1 MSSFKTKLLGTI
13 LILMLLIF
21 VPFIVLAANEQLQIV
36 STENGDYL
44 IYVQNLTE
52 EFKYALSTNKDENVA
67 TLDFISSVPD
77 DDGNQ
82 VVLITNE
89 KYEEIKDENV
99 YIWIENSENQ
109 MMINAEQLDFS
120 LAFAKEKMNIVEN
133 TTKRILVDTTKT
145 LTSVEDIEGVKTT
158 VTTGAI
164 EITDSKDATY
174 YYMSVKLPADEKYN
188 RLMELSETINQNYND
203 MDMYS
208 RIQTANE
215 FYNLYNELISNVQWQ
230 EVENMTIAQPEDS
243 KNGEQ
248 YIVFLRKVEG
258 DMTTLDAQFL
268 TCYEDYNPEFENQ
281 ERQVSET
288 TKLPITYD
296 SIALIVILA
305 VIAIAIVIVFIRMK
319 KINKKEDK

>member
-52 EFKYALSTNKDENVA
+52 EFKYALSTNKDENVV

-109 MMINAEQLDFS
+109 MIINAEQLDFS

-258 DMTTLDAQFL
+258 DTTTLDAQFL

>member
-109 MMINAEQLDFS
+109 MIINAEQLDFS

-243 KNGEQ
+243 K
-248 YIVFLRKVEG
+248 LRAG
-258 DMTTLDAQFL
+258 DGRRRGKAQARRGGPVRGL
-268 TCYEDYNPEFENQ
+268 G
-281 ERQVSET
+281 
-288 TKLPITYD
+288 LPIADYASCPKKRTKKAGKFPRFFFARGCMLACNFCPD
-296 SIALIVILA
+296 SGY
-305 VIAIAIVIVFIRMK
+305 R
-319 KINKKEDK
+319 

>member
-1 MSSFKTKLLGTI
+1 MEDLNNEN
-13 LILMLLIF
+13 LI
-21 VPFIVLAANEQLQIV
+21 VN
-36 STENGDYL
+36 
-44 IYVQNLTE
+44 
-52 EFKYALSTNKDENVA
+52 
-67 TLDFISSVPD
+67 
-77 DDGNQ
+77 
-82 VVLITNE
+82 
-89 KYEEIKDENV
+89 EEIDSS
-99 YIWIENSENQ
+99 IENSENQ
-109 MMINAEQLDFS
+109 MIINAEQLDFS

-258 DMTTLDAQFL
+258 DTTTLDAQFL

-305 VIAIAIVIVFIRMK
+305 IIVIALAIVFIRMK